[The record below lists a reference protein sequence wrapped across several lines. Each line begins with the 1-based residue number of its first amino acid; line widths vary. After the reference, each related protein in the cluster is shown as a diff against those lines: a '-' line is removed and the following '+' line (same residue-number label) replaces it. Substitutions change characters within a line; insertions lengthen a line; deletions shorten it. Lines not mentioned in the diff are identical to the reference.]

1 MPLARTV
8 PHSLRLAGALRGL
21 SARRFQTAI
30 AVAAARLPQAAAASH
45 RSAAGA
51 PRSTRTYA
59 AAPAGHPTPPPSP
72 PSSQQETTRQY
83 SFEEV
88 RKPSLARLPS
98 SPTPLTHRALAQI
111 HALTTQPPRGDNGD
125 GAAAAEGTTAAAPA
139 LLIDV
144 REPAEYAAGHI
155 PGARNVPVST
165 APEALHLP
173 AEEFEERFG
182 FAKPGAG
189 AGSGG
194 DVVFYC
200 KAGVRSR
207 AAAGMA
213 VMAGW
218 RGVGE
223 YKGSWAEWSRRG
235 GRSER

>member
-1 MPLARTV
+1 MSLPRTLSH
-8 PHSLRLAGALRGL
+8 PLRLAGALRSL
-21 SARRFQTAI
+21 STRRPLHTAI
-30 AVAAARLPQAAAASH
+30 ASASASTRLPRTAAPTSTRRAA
-45 RSAAGA
+45 A
-51 PRSTRTYA
+51 PRSARAYSA
-59 AAPAGHPTPPPSP
+59 ASADYPAPPPSP
-72 PSSQQETTRQY
+72 QPGASKQY
-83 SFEEV
+83 SFDEV
-88 RKPSLARLPS
+88 RVLPS
-98 SPTPLTHRALAQI
+98 SHTLSLRPRCSRVSALAHHATHCTQI
-111 HALTTQPPRGDNGD
+111 HALTTKTPRGDAS
-125 GAAAAEGTTAAAPA
+125 AAAASSSSSP

-155 PGARNVPVST
+155 PGARNMPVSS

-182 FAKPGAG
+182 FAKPGAD
-189 AGSGG
+189 GG

-218 RGVGE
+218 SGVGE

-235 GRSER
+235 GESER